1 MRTRVLTIVVL
12 ALVIGVATFGRSP
25 ASGDRRVVIEM
36 SVWGMPWENA
46 LYTDIYIPEFER
58 QNPGIAVK
66 FHHFESY
73 DSRLLLSHAGGIAP
87 DVMRQGIT
95 SGGARFVQKGMNLP
109 LDEFMDG
116 PDGIDRSD
124 FIPILWAPLRA
135 NGKTY
140 GIPQDINM
148 LGLFYNK
155 TIFDERHVS
164 YPDSAWTWA
173 DLKRAMARLTF
184 DRDGDGHLDVVGLNM
199 GWGAGNYLP
208 FAYQAG
214 GRVWDE
220 GKARTLIDSPAFV
233 RALEFYKTLMHQYTI
248 TQANS
253 ERGGLG
259 PDTFFEMGKVA
270 MLINGTWAIPSIK
283 KHAPGLRFGVAV
295 LPHDRLSMTT
305 SSSCYWAVS
314 TQSQHPREAW
324 KLTKFMSSTEGL
336 IRYWQ
341 YLWVAPPA
349 RWSSLRSP
357 EFRRVMGAPGKIPGI
372 ESEEEFQEKCG
383 WIVQTLERGWTT
395 TEHVGP
401 HRQELGVSLQR
412 AVEQVLLEGVPAER
426 ALRSAAF
433 EVNTVLV
440 REHATALNR

>member
-1 MRTRVLTIVVL
+1 MRTIVTIIIAFVLL
-12 ALVIGVATFGRSP
+12 IGVFALNRSP
-25 ASGDRRVVIEM
+25 ASEDHRVVIEM

-46 LYTDIYIPEFER
+46 LYTDIYIPAFER
-58 QNPGIAVK
+58 QNPDITVK

-73 DSRLLLSHAGGIAP
+73 DSRILLSHAGGIAP

-95 SGGARFVQKGMNLP
+95 SGGARYIQKGMNLA

-124 FIPILWAPLRA
+124 FIPILWEPLRSR
-135 NGKTY
+135 GKTY

-155 TIFDERHVS
+155 AIFDERQIP
-164 YPDSAWTWA
+164 YPDSTWTWD
-173 DLKRAMARLTF
+173 DLKQAMDRLTF
-184 DRDGDGHLDVVGLNM
+184 DRDGDGHLDVIGLNM
-199 GWGAGNYLP
+199 GWGAGSYLP
-208 FAYQAG
+208 FFYQAG
-214 GRVWDE
+214 GRVWDKD
-220 GKARTLIDSPAFV
+220 KARTLIESPAGV
-233 RALEFYKTLMHQYTI
+233 RSLEFYRSLMHQYTI

-270 MLINGTWAIPSIK
+270 MLINGTWAIPAIK
-283 KHAPGLRFGVAV
+283 KHAPDLRFGVSV
-295 LPHDRLSMTT
+295 LPHDRVRMTT
-305 SSSCYWAVS
+305 SGSCYWALS
-314 TQSQHPREAW
+314 TQSRHPAEAW
-324 KLTKFMSSTEGL
+324 KLAKFMSSTEGL
-336 IRYWQ
+336 LKYWQ

-372 ESEEEFQEKCG
+372 ESEEEFREKCQ
-383 WIVQTLERGWTT
+383 WIVETLERGWTT

-412 AVEQVLLEGVPAER
+412 AVEHALLEGTPAER
-426 ALRSAAF
+426 ALRDAAL
-433 EVNTVLV
+433 EVNTVLI
-440 REHATALNR
+440 RERLPY

>member
-1 MRTRVLTIVVL
+1 MRTSVALIAAL
-12 ALVIGVATFGRSP
+12 ALLIGVFTLNRLP
-25 ASGDRRVVIEM
+25 ASDDRRIVIEM

-58 QNPGIAVK
+58 QNPGIKVK

-73 DSRLLLSHAGGIAP
+73 DNRLLLSHAGGIAP

-95 SGGARFVQKGMNLP
+95 SGGARFIQKGMNLA

-116 PDGIDRSD
+116 QDGIDRAD
-124 FIPILWAPLRA
+124 FIPVLWTPLRS

-155 TIFDERHVS
+155 AIFDERHVS
-164 YPDSAWTWA
+164 YPDSTWTWG
-173 DLKRAMARLTF
+173 DLKNAMERLTF

-208 FAYQAG
+208 FFYQAG
-214 GRVWDE
+214 GRVWNED
-220 GKARTLIDSPAFV
+220 KTRTLLDSPAGV
-233 RALEFYKTLMHQYTI
+233 KSLEFYKSLMHQYTI

-270 MLINGTWAIPSIK
+270 MLINGTWATPSLK
-283 KHAPGLRFGVAV
+283 KHAPGLRFGVSV
-295 LPHDRLSMTT
+295 LPHDKKIMTT
-305 SSSCYWAVS
+305 SGSCYWAIS
-314 TQSQHPREAW
+314 TQSRHPAEAW
-324 KLTKFMSSTEGL
+324 KLAKFMSSTEGL
-336 IRYWQ
+336 IKYWQ

-357 EFRRVMGAPGKIPGI
+357 EFRHVTGAAGKIPGI
-372 ESEEEFQEKCG
+372 ESEEEFREKCQ
-383 WIVQTLERGWTT
+383 WIVETLERGWTT
-395 TEHVGP
+395 TEHVSA

-412 AVEQVLLEGVPAER
+412 AVEQVLLEHAPPER
-426 ALRSAAF
+426 ALSDAAR
-433 EVNTVLV
+433 EVNMVLI
-440 REHATALNR
+440 RERARQ